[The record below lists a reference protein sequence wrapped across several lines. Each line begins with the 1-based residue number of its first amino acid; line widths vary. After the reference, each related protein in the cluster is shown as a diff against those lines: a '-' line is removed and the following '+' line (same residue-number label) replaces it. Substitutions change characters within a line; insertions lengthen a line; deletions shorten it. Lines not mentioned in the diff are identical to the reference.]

1 MSERL
6 KSRLLTLERCHAAAR
21 PTCGVV
27 TFGKNETPEEALERA
42 QRNGMTGSVL
52 LVPEVMTEEE
62 WVQMM
67 EQETNRASP

>member
-27 TFGKNETPEEALERA
+27 TFGRNETPEEALERA
-42 QRNGMTGSVL
+42 QREGMTGAIL

-67 EQETNRASP
+67 EQETSRASS